1 MIRIVALSATL
12 CLGLTAA
19 QAGTQTHA
27 LPPAISADPAPDAH
41 FPARSAVIHI
51 PSGGVAI
58 NGLVYVA
65 AGPGPHPTLVLCHGL
80 PGNEKNLDLAQA
92 ARRAGWNAVTFNY
105 RGSWGS
111 PGSFSFAH
119 TLEDA
124 AAVLAY
130 LRTPANAQ
138 ALGVDTARIVL
149 AGHSMGGWITA
160 ETAAHDPA
168 LAGAILISAWDPGVD
183 AVAYSSSRGRLVTG
197 MAENNET
204 LSHTTPDA
212 MAGELIAHGA
222 AWSFPPLA
230 ARLADKPLLVLTS
243 DDGNEPNNMALVTAI
258 QKLGGHHVSGAHVA
272 TDHSW
277 SDHRIALEALV
288 LNWLATVP
296 ARR

>member
-1 MIRIVALSATL
+1 MIRIAALTACL
-12 CLGLTAA
+12 CLWFVPV
-19 QAGTQTHA
+19 QAGTPAQA
-27 LPPAISADPAPDAH
+27 IPLAISTDPAPDAR

-51 PSGGVAI
+51 ASGGVAI

-65 AGPGPHPTLVLCHGL
+65 AGAGPHPTLVLCHGL

-130 LRTPANAQ
+130 LRVPANAQ

-183 AVAYSSSRGRLVTG
+183 AVAYSSSRGKLVSG
-197 MAENNET
+197 MAENDET
-204 LSHTTPDA
+204 LAGTSPDA
-212 MAGELIAHGA
+212 MASELIAHGA

-230 ARLADKPLLVLTS
+230 AQLTDKPLLVLTS
-243 DDGNEPNNMALVTAI
+243 DDGNEPNDLALVAGI
-258 QKLGGHHVSGAHVA
+258 EKLGGHHVGAARAA

-277 SDHRIALEALV
+277 SDHRIALETLV
-288 LNWLATVP
+288 LNWLA
-296 ARR
+296 AMHS